1 MLSWSSEVK
10 DVISSDVR
18 ITFILGAYLGIIQL
32 LS

>member
-1 MLSWSSEVK
+1 MLSWSSEAK
-10 DVISSDVR
+10 DVISSDVQ